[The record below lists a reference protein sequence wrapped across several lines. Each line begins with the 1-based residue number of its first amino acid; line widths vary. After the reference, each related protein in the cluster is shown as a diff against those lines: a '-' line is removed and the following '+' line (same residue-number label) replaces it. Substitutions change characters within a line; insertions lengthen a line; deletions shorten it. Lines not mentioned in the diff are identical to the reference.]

1 MRRRYS
7 YGYGAYHGRS
17 RFRTFL
23 KVLIVL
29 LVVVLLFA
37 VAAVLLLDRYWVYDR
52 DGARLEIPFLHPQQ
66 DTQPPD
72 QTQQGGLVLVSPSPS
87 VPAEPSYLRAV
98 LLPRTALYD
107 GTAQQQVTAAGANA
121 AIFDMKADDGTLAYI
136 SNVDLARSIGSSA
149 SDPALNAA
157 IESLCDGELYTIAR
171 VSCFRDNTAPY
182 QNNSLSIKT
191 YSGYNW
197 RDAGNIRWMSP
208 TNEQARQYVV
218 DVCVE
223 LAQLG
228 FDEIL
233 LDYSAYPTDG
243 KLQNIKTG
251 SSYDASAFSTVV
263 GGFYSQV
270 RTALA
275 AYPQVRLSIVT
286 DADTVTNGSN
296 ASSGQTTQM
305 LSQVADR
312 IWVAPAEG
320 ASWET
325 YTGPLSAL
333 GMDPVAGIVSI
344 STQAGTS
351 QQSWAVISQEQES

>member
-23 KVLIVL
+23 KVLIALL
-29 LVVVLLFA
+29 LVVLAVA
-37 VAAVLLLDRYWVYDR
+37 VAAVLFLDRYWVYDR
-52 DGARLEIPFLHPQQ
+52 NGARLEIPFLHQQ
-66 DTQPPD
+66 DDSPPA
-72 QTQQGGLVLVSPSPS
+72 QSQQGGLVLVSPSPS
-87 VPAEPSYLRAV
+87 LQPEPSYLRAV

-121 AIFDMKADDGTLAYI
+121 AIFDMKADDGTLGYI
-136 SNVDLARSIGSSA
+136 SDVDLARTIGSSA
-149 SDPALNAA
+149 SDPSLNAA
-157 IESLCDGELYTIAR
+157 IQSLCSGDLYTIAR

-182 QNNSLSIKT
+182 QKNSLSIKT

-197 RDAGNIRWMSP
+197 RDSGDIRWMSP

-233 LDYSAYPTDG
+233 LDYSAYPTQG
-243 KLQNIKTG
+243 KLQNIRTG
-251 SSYDASAFSTVV
+251 SAYDASSFSTVV
-263 GGFYSQV
+263 SGFYTQV

-275 AYPQVRLSIVT
+275 AYPDVRLSIVT
-286 DADTVTNGSN
+286 DSDTVTNGAN
-296 ASSGQTTQM
+296 ASSGQTAEM
-305 LSQVADR
+305 LCQVADR
-312 IWVAPAEG
+312 IWLTPAEG
-320 ASWET
+320 STWST
-325 YTGPLSAL
+325 YTGPLSAR
-333 GMDPVAGIVSI
+333 GMDPVTGVVAI
-344 STQAGTS
+344 TAQAGALD
-351 QQSWAVISQEQES
+351 QSWAILPAQQG